1 MSAFGG
7 KADIAIDGAMS
18 ANDPKRTSARDAKY
32 PAIGSKLTF
41 HPVVRRA
48 PPKYAPCCVAA
59 FIANIPADHKW
70 RQVMEEFGTMV
81 NDISPRGFRWLVIR
95 QSDRKFV
102 KIGTATTKEEA
113 MAAAQTAKR
122 ELEAAEKS
130 S

>member
-1 MSAFGG
+1 
-7 KADIAIDGAMS
+7 
-18 ANDPKRTSARDAKY
+18 
-32 PAIGSKLTF
+32 
-41 HPVVRRA
+41 
-48 PPKYAPCCVAA
+48 
-59 FIANIPADHKW
+59 
-70 RQVMEEFGTMV
+70 MEEFGTMV

>member
-1 MSAFGG
+1 METFG
-7 KADIAIDGAMS
+7 I
-18 ANDPKRTSARDAKY
+18 
-32 PAIGSKLTF
+32 L
-41 HPVVRRA
+41 
-48 PPKYAPCCVAA
+48 
-59 FIANIPADHKW
+59 
-70 RQVMEEFGTMV
+70 V

-130 S
+130 DTKKKP